1 MGAYDGQLKS
11 FETAHRCDD
20 CGGRDIS
27 DDSVSGQN
35 FCKDCGLVIENEIP
49 FDIPLMGR
57 PTSAESSNPNI
68 YASEKS
74 YKETNKLIKKYN
86 IPKNREG
93 KTMKLAK
100 QQIKFHAHGW
110 TKEAIEGLDKKLKS
124 VFEYSNDNSFS
135 NSRLIDSRY
144 PAELMA
150 ATLAFIIFKI
160 QTRQTTN
167 RTHIAS
173 QMLKLSQSGT
183 SPCGVF
189 THANDPSLKNCIK
202 KILRSDKCRKWKVEL
217 GNKPSLQQQLIT
229 KRAETLENM
238 VIKLTQDEI
247 LPIGFTIPLEVK
259 IIIDET
265 DYALRGNIVVSY
277 HQELIYQIA
286 RKNHNITREEL
297 FIATEGF
304 GGTPK
309 FSNNEPKIKKIL
321 SGYFGGE

>member
-1 MGAYDGQLKS
+1 MGAYNDQ
-11 FETAHRCDD
+11 TALRCDE
-20 CGGRDIS
+20 CGGRVILN
-27 DDSVSGQN
+27 DSTNGEN
-35 FCKDCGLVIENEIP
+35 YCANCGTLMEDSP
-49 FDIPLMGR
+49 PLEHPPKVGS
-57 PTSAESSNPNI
+57 TSAESSNSNF
-68 YASEKS
+68 YDSEKS
-74 YKETNKLIKKYN
+74 YKDINQLIKKYN

-100 QQIKFHAHGW
+100 QQIRFHAHGW
-110 TKEAIEGLDKKLKS
+110 TKEDIGGLDKKLKS

-150 ATLAFIIFKI
+150 ATLAFVIFKI
-160 QTRQTTN
+160 QTRQTIN

-173 QMLKLSQSGT
+173 QMLKLSQSGI
-183 SPCGVF
+183 SPCGIF
-189 THANDPSLKNCIK
+189 THSNDPSLKNCIK
-202 KILRSDKCRKWKVEL
+202 KILRSDKCRKWKAES
-217 GNKPSLQQQLIT
+217 GNNPSLRQQLIT
-229 KRAETLENM
+229 KRDETLEDM